1 MGGEVE
7 HLAGA
12 VLALEQ
18 AEAAGD
24 FLVGL
29 LLAAEVAAE
38 AILVE
43 LLAALQVPQA
53 AVVGADLFGKDHA

>member
-43 LLAALQVPQA
+43 LLAARHVPQA
-53 AVVGADLFGKDHA
+53 AVVGADLVGKDHA